1 MAIDIWEESAE
12 FTPEILAA
20 FDAYPAPSP
29 SKGFEARFWNALET
43 RQSRY
48 RGFSGF
54 LRRLWELEIEGVMV
68 WRLAA
73 SMLSGG
79 ASGAL
84 LLGLSLSKPSDL
96 PAVPQPA
103 SQLPITT
110 MRAFAFYKRDWEKD
124 FYLPKARPKSAP
136 PHTPTH
142 APHQGGDLSWNGSNA
157 HLA

>member
-1 MAIDIWEESAE
+1 MPIDPTEEGVE

-20 FDAYPAPSP
+20 FDAYPSPSP
-29 SKGFEARFWNALET
+29 SKGFEARFWSAMET

-54 LRRLWELEIEGVMV
+54 LRRVWELEIEGVMV

-79 ASGAL
+79 ASCAL
-84 LLGLSLSKPSDL
+84 LLGLSLTKPSTI
-96 PAVPQPA
+96 PAAPQPD
-103 SQLPITT
+103 SQLPVTT
-110 MRAFAFYKRDWEKD
+110 MKAFAFYKRDWEKD
-124 FYLPKARPKSAP
+124 FYLPKARPKAAP
-136 PHTPTH
+136 PHTP
-142 APHQGGDLSWNGSNA
+142 HQGGDFSWNGSNA